1 MLSDSCGDAGRKR
14 HHHHAIGL
22 ELILGKCALATIRF
36 HCSAVWPFHEAAAD
50 AAALTQLQAAG
61 MQVTSDP
68 DRTTFFAAVQPVYA
82 RWRERLG
89 VARIEQLHMSR

>member
-1 MLSDSCGDAGRKR
+1 MSPAAYGRLTDVDR
-14 HHHHAIGL
+14 D
-22 ELILGKCALATIRF
+22 ALAHATAAGIAANRA
-36 HCSAVWPFHEAAAD
+36 AVDAAD